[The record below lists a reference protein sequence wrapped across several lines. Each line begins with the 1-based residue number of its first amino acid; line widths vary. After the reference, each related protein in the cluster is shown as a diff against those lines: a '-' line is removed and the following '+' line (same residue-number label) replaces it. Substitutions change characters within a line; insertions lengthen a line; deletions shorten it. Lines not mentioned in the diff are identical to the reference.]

1 MIGNIHLAQIEEL
14 LRERK
19 HGKTLKQKIDA
30 HLEKVKKKD
39 LISHIGDGFFHP
51 VEENGIIWQLRRVNL
66 QRDNG
71 RTLNIVDEIEEEEAK
86 QLKIQEEEAKRDLT
100 FEEFE
105 EQFLA
110 HMDGTAPNER
120 DAHESE
126 EEVIEEKKKSEKPG
140 T

>member
-1 MIGNIHLAQIEEL
+1 MQVCRSYGFYERSCPFVYTIEGELIGDGAEFIEHVRNRYCRASIQIFKEHQENRQRDNLAQIEEL

-71 RTLNIVDEIEEEEAK
+71 RTLNIIDEIEVQA
-86 QLKIQEEEAKRDLT
+86 A
-100 FEEFE
+100 
-105 EQFLA
+105 
-110 HMDGTAPNER
+110 
-120 DAHESE
+120 
-126 EEVIEEKKKSEKPG
+126 
-140 T
+140 